1 MNIPELREKIK
12 LLQERLNTREIYTIL
27 LILVVG
33 FCSFGLGRLSKL
45 QEGKS
50 GIRIEQTSAAILS
63 SPTPL
68 QRGEKRTLGAS
79 QDLERPSSDAKGVQL
94 RYEGTESS
102 RGSED
107 PQAIPVQGL
116 PAIALAPGGQYV
128 ASKGGTKYY
137 FPWCGSAA
145 RISEANKIWFNSVE
159 EARKAGYT
167 PASNCKG
174 LK

>member
-50 GIRIEQTSAAILS
+50 GIRIEQTSATQTASALS
-63 SPTPL
+63 SSPPQVRRGAEGGAVVPSASSTEKPL
-68 QRGEKRTLGAS
+68 AS
-79 QDLERPSSDAKGVQL
+79 
-94 RYEGTESS
+94 
-102 RGSED
+102 
-107 PQAIPVQGL
+107 
-116 PAIALAPGGQYV
+116 GGQYV

>member
-1 MNIPELREKIK
+1 MNIQDIREKIK
-12 LLQERLNTREIYTIL
+12 LLQERLNTREIYTVL

-33 FCSFGLGRLSKL
+33 FGSFGLGRLSRL
-45 QEGKS
+45 QEGKPS
-50 GIRIEQTSAAILS
+50 IRVEQVGAAVVTSVPPLLFKEGAGGVVVPAAS
-63 SPTPL
+63 STEKPL
-68 QRGEKRTLGAS
+68 ALGG
-79 QDLERPSSDAKGVQL
+79 K
-94 RYEGTESS
+94 
-102 RGSED
+102 
-107 PQAIPVQGL
+107 
-116 PAIALAPGGQYV
+116 YV

>member
-1 MNIPELREKIK
+1 MNIPEVREKIK
-12 LLQERLNTREIYTIL
+12 LLQDRLNTRELYTVL

-33 FCSFGLGRLSKL
+33 FGSFGLGRLSTIR
-45 QEGKS
+45 EGKPPVLV
-50 GIRIEQTSAAILS
+50 EQANTPILS
-63 SPTPL
+63 TPNSPEGNTVVVTPPSKSTGL
-68 QRGEKRTLGAS
+68 AAVHSATPAS
-79 QDLERPSSDAKGVQL
+79 
-94 RYEGTESS
+94 
-102 RGSED
+102 
-107 PQAIPVQGL
+107 
-116 PAIALAPGGQYV
+116 GGQLV